1 MNFKLTNPEFP
12 VQLLSAVQKNVD
24 TQFSLLNQALVTGPT
39 GSPGPTGPTGS
50 TIITA
55 GGGNLIAS
63 AVVNSPTGTIT
74 FANIP
79 QTYNHLRLQTLF
91 RIADPGVTSG
101 VGMQVNNNTAS
112 VNINA
117 GHIFSVFNRD
127 SFSHVS
133 TFANLMTAPGSG
145 VPTGI
150 FATAN
155 FNIFNY
161 TETGVY
167 RYPCYIQSH
176 NVGFFYPGTGYHA
189 TVMVSIAVTLLPL
202 TGITFFST
210 SGALFATGT
219 AVKLYGF

>member
-1 MNFKLTNPEFP
+1 MNFKLSNFDFP
-12 VQLLSAVQKNVD
+12 VQILGVVQKNID
-24 TQFSLLNQALVTGPT
+24 TQLSLLNQTSVTGPT
-39 GSPGPTGPTGS
+39 GSIGPTGPTGS
-50 TIITA
+50 STITT

-63 AVVNSPTGTIT
+63 AFVTSPTATIT
-74 FANIP
+74 FTNIP

-101 VGMQVNNNTAS
+101 VGMQVNSNTAS
-112 VNINA
+112 VNVNA

-127 SFSHVS
+127 SLSHVS
-133 TFANLMTAPGSG
+133 TFAYLMNAPGDG

-167 RYPCYIQSH
+167 RYPCYLQSH

-189 TVMVSIAVTLLPL
+189 TVMVSIAVSLLPL